1 VVTFRED
8 GPVQTADGS
17 PGGVR
22 ELRLAVTAADWEA
35 AVAFYRDELGLPQL
49 DDFSSDRGR
58 VVLLDAGRATLE
70 LVDER
75 QAAYIDEVEVG
86 RRVAGPVRVA
96 FEVAD
101 VDASVR
107 RLARAGGEVVAEP
120 TRTPWNSLN
129 ARLRAPAGLQ
139 LTLFEEPDEA

>member
-1 VVTFRED
+1 METD
-8 GPVQTADGS
+8 GR
-17 PGGVR
+17 VR
-22 ELRLAVTAADWEA
+22 ELRLAVTAADWDA

-70 LVDER
+70 LVDEN
-75 QAAYIDEVEVG
+75 QAAFIDEVEVG
-86 RRVAGPVRVA
+86 RRVAGHIRVA
-96 FEVAD
+96 FGVDDAD
-101 VDASVR
+101 ACSR
-107 RLARAGGEVVAEP
+107 RLASAGAEIIAAP

-139 LTLFEEPDEA
+139 LTLFEEPTGTDPE